1 MTNKI
6 LKSII
11 GYQITDSQCGFKAF
25 FSDIAHFFLNI
36 PYNDYTYESEFI
48 YQASKKGVIIEEKPI
63 TCFYKD
69 EKSHITWINVL
80 NYTLFLLKLFL
91 RELKWRIKH

>member
-1 MTNKI
+1 MNQSSYIK
-6 LKSII
+6 
-11 GYQITDSQCGFKAF
+11 
-25 FSDIAHFFLNI
+25 H
-36 PYNDYTYESEFI
+36 
-48 YQASKKGVIIEEKPI
+48 SKKGVIIEEKPI

-69 EKSHITWINVL
+69 EKSHITLINVL